1 MAVHGRELP
10 PRVEPATGAAA
21 APDARRTL
29 DGVLVTDVAAT
40 PGPAW
45 SAVLGTWHA
54 TWPAEVAV
62 TALATLYLRTVLR
75 VGGWPVLRTVSALA
89 ALAVA
94 VVAVDSGVR
103 VDAPRS
109 FAVHAV
115 LALLL
120 MVVVPALWVAGRPI
134 ELLRRGSSERV
145 SAALDRL
152 RRNPVAR
159 VATFPVTV
167 LVVYALVVA
176 LTHLAPVRGAVAA
189 SPAVAVLEQL
199 VFLGAGLL
207 FFAAALGHP
216 SPAVRSGLL
225 LAAAAIG
232 TVVGVLATTS
242 GALTST
248 STPDDVRLGGTILWA
263 GGDAVLLLIMVVVGF
278 RWLADRSARGVDAAP
293 HCPVC

>member
-1 MAVHGRELP
+1 ML
-10 PRVEPATGAAA
+10 ATHA
-21 APDARRTL
+21 
-29 DGVLVTDVAAT
+29 AAT

-62 TALATLYLRTVLR
+62 TALAALYLRTVLR
-75 VGGWPVLRTVSALA
+75 VGGWPVLRTVSALS
-89 ALAVA
+89 ALAVV
-94 VVAVDSGVR
+94 VVAVDSGIR
-103 VDAPRS
+103 TFAPRS
-109 FAVHAV
+109 SAVHAV
-115 LALLL
+115 LILLL
-120 MVVVPALWVAGRPI
+120 LVVVPALWVAGRPI
-134 ELLRRGSSERV
+134 ELLGRGSSERA
-145 SAALDRL
+145 SATLARW
-152 RRNPVAR
+152 RRGRVAR
-159 VATFPVTV
+159 VGTFPVTV
-167 LVVYALVVA
+167 LVGYALVVA

-225 LAAAAIG
+225 LAAAAVG
-232 TVVGVLATTS
+232 TVVGVLARTS
-242 GALTST
+242 GALMST
-248 STPDDVRLGGTILWA
+248 SAPDDVRLGGTILWA

-278 RWLADRSARGVDAAP
+278 RWLADRSARGADAAP